1 MLKIFPEG
9 INFEK
14 IIFEYDVVVVAGLAV
29 DDMVVVVVVV
39 DFLNQEKVEE
49 SDNVAVLLGD
59 FDNSSCKMFASFLSR
74 KTTAMLSVRSD
85 LTPDILSTF
94 VLVSVSKNVC
104 FISQQENNS
113 NVVSQQGSYTRYS
126 FHICVGLCV

>member
-1 MLKIFPEG
+1 MLLPPLGLKSAFLLVLCMLKIFPEG

-49 SDNVAVLLGD
+49 SERGMNRKDITVKVIGLVGHHLSLTQHSQAVVTHLVHHHH
-59 FDNSSCKMFASFLSR
+59 
-74 KTTAMLSVRSD
+74 TT
-85 LTPDILSTF
+85 
-94 VLVSVSKNVC
+94 
-104 FISQQENNS
+104 QQ
-113 NVVSQQGSYTRYS
+113 TAP
-126 FHICVGLCV
+126 